1 MGTIELLQKKG
12 SVTYSAKL
20 KGLFI
25 LPFQGQKCNK
35 MKKQGIPIYSGDR
48 CTIGQNNK

>member
-35 MKKQGIPIYSGDR
+35 MKKVGLYKKLLWFHPFQR
-48 CTIGQNNK
+48 